1 VTDTTTGGYV
11 HDALFY
17 DSDEGLL
24 AAVEP
29 FLRAGLVKGET
40 TVVVCATHNTALLS
54 EALADARLSYL
65 SREETYRRTAAAI
78 VAFERLLEHE
88 LALGA
93 PGVRVVADA
102 GFGPDTDAWAEWARY
117 EAVVN
122 RALARYP
129 VWGLCLY
136 DTRQV
141 PADALAAAELT
152 HPNLI
157 RGTSRTSNPRY
168 VDPDESLRQFSSGDS
183 LF

>member
-1 VTDTTTGGYV
+1 VTDTATGGYV

-24 AAVEP
+24 AAVVP
-29 FLRAGLVKGET
+29 FLRAGLAKGET
-40 TVVVCATHNTALLS
+40 TVVVCATHNAALLS
-54 EALADARLSYL
+54 DALADPRLSYL

-93 PGVRVVADA
+93 LGVRVVADV
-102 GFGPDTDAWAEWARY
+102 GFGPDTDAWAEWTRY

-136 DTRQV
+136 DARQV
-141 PADALAAAELT
+141 PSNALAAAELT
-152 HPNLI
+152 HPNII

-168 VDPDESLRQFSSGDS
+168 VDPDEFLRQFSSGDS
-183 LF
+183 PF